1 MGTDESERVMRG
13 QRWLAILP
21 LVLGLNLA
29 LTALLAGELF
39 LAMIAAGLV
48 GAAIAI
54 WRAGG
59 GTMGEMAR
67 FVRWLAIVP
76 LALGCQLLFAAAV
89 WRAWFGLVLAGALFV
104 VAALLWRGLG
114 GSWSLAARTARE

>member
-1 MGTDESERVMRG
+1 MVTRRERVSDA
-13 QRWLAILP
+13 WLAVLP

-29 LTALLAGELF
+29 LSALLAGEVVLV
-39 LAMIAAGLV
+39 LIAVGLV

-59 GTMGEMAR
+59 STVGELAR
-67 FVRWLAIVP
+67 FVRWLALVP

-104 VAALLWRGLG
+104 VAAVIWRVGP
-114 GSWSLAARTARE
+114 